1 MANILLSDIYDT
13 VAQDAY
19 TTPEYDTDQFLKDI
33 HRVTQDFWSEVVW
46 LRKAD
51 WNWDIWL
58 TDTVSLQSEYTDPPV
73 TSTSVWAAY
82 IDSVA
87 VTYDSTTYTD
97 TGLIDYTVA
106 KRATDAQIANWN
118 WYLENQPNNLPL
130 FFERDGSVF
139 IAPDPRSNEVGTN
152 RLQIKGIRSIA
163 SGSWTLSTSETEIKM
178 PVFCL
183 TVLEFGCIWKAH
195 VFERRDRGVIL
206 DAKTEYENEKRTAIN
221 KIFVDKVF
229 LNSYPPDWNWNTTY
243 GNNSIFPLTWQQ

>member
-1 MANILLSDIYDT
+1 MANILLSDIFAT

-19 TTPEYDTDQFLKDI
+19 TTPEYTSTQFLKDI
-33 HRVTQDFWSEVVW
+33 HRVTQDFWSEVVG

-51 WNWDIWL
+51 GNWDIWL

-73 TSTSVWAAY
+73 TSTSVGAAY

-130 FFERDGSVF
+130 FFERD
-139 IAPDPRSNEVGTN
+139 
-152 RLQIKGIRSIA
+152 
-163 SGSWTLSTSETEIKM
+163 
-178 PVFCL
+178 
-183 TVLEFGCIWKAH
+183 
-195 VFERRDRGVIL
+195 
-206 DAKTEYENEKRTAIN
+206 
-221 KIFVDKVF
+221 
-229 LNSYPPDWNWNTTY
+229 
-243 GNNSIFPLTWQQ
+243 